1 MLIVTCAL
9 IVKNGKILI
18 TQNGEDSDHA
28 FQWEF
33 PGGKIKLY
41 ETTKACI
48 VREIKEE
55 LELDVHTEK
64 ALIPVEHDYGIKKI
78 KLIPFICSIK
88 QGLLKLN
95 NHINAKWVEVPNLHE
110 INFSEADKRLLM
122 NDRNIQLLK
131 EYTGE

>member
-33 PGGKIKLY
+33 PGGKIKIN
-41 ETTKACI
+41 ETTEACI

-55 LELDVHTEK
+55 LELDVFIEK
-64 ALIPVEHDYGIKKI
+64 TLIPVEHDYGIKKI

-95 NHINAKWVEVPNLHE
+95 NHMNAKWVEVPNLLE
-110 INFSEADKRLLM
+110 IDFSEADKRLLM
-122 NDRNIQLLK
+122 IDKNMQNLK
-131 EYTGE
+131 EYTRK